1 MTPQSQDNIPFN
13 LEPLSELI
21 ATHED
26 WLMHRVLYYAKD
38 RGYTKYAST
47 LAEAWRISI
56 KGLSDTIISAIR
68 THSTPPELDPDE
80 TVGEDHI
87 AAFGVQEARRHRARG
102 ISIAMFLGLM
112 KYYRQGYIDLVL
124 GSSLEEIEEE
134 LYTLFV
140 NRVFDRVE
148 IGFCSEWAA
157 RGDNVRLV
165 ELQAANRSIT
175 NEKNKYLTIFES
187 VHEPIFLLD
196 RENQIENLNHSA
208 ALLLTGMN
216 IPGSRYYNENP
227 NNPYLPWLDDRLKE
241 LGAGMDGEDAFDIEL
256 QTLEGIRWF
265 HVRLKRMLD
274 VSEKFLGTVVTLSD
288 ITKSKHI
295 EEQLRV
301 QLLTDELTGLYN
313 RRGFLVMAEQQ
324 VKMARR
330 LKKGMVMI
338 AVDMDGLKTINDRYG
353 HQEGDAAIAET
364 ALILKQCFRESDII
378 GRMGGDEFA
387 VLLLEGV
394 DSPLEQTLTDR
405 LNKHL
410 RARNENKGRDYQL
423 SFSTG
428 TFHCAPECTK
438 SLDELL
444 SRADA
449 LMYQQKQNK
458 KTSQASDNVYSE
470 QIEGRPRQ
478 EIN

>member
-1 MTPQSQDNIPFN
+1 MIKKVKNEESMISYTQDDVPFN
-13 LEPLSELI
+13 MKPLSELI

-26 WLMHRVLYYAKD
+26 WLMHRVLFYAKD
-38 RGYTKYAST
+38 RGYTDYTST

-56 KGLSDTIISAIR
+56 KGLSDTLISAAR
-68 THSTPPELDPDE
+68 THSTPPELGPNE
-80 TVGEDHI
+80 NVGEDHI

-112 KYYRQGYIDLVL
+112 KYYRQSYIDLIS
-124 GSSLEEIEEE
+124 GSSLEKIEEE

-140 NRVFDRVE
+140 NRVFDRIE
-148 IGFCSEWAA
+148 IGFCSEWSAQ
-157 RGDNVRLV
+157 GDDGRLD
-165 ELQAANRSIT
+165 ELQATNRLMT

-187 VHEPIFLLD
+187 IYEPIFLLD
-196 RENQIENLNHSA
+196 RGNQIENLNHSA

-216 IPGSRYYNENP
+216 IPGSRYYDESP
-227 NNPYLPWLDDRLKE
+227 NNQYLPWLNDKLKE
-241 LGAGMDGEDAFDIEL
+241 LETGTDEESAFDIEL
-256 QTLEGIRWF
+256 ETLEGMRWF

-274 VSEKFLGTVVTLSD
+274 VSEKFWGTVVTLND
-288 ITKSKHI
+288 ITKRKQI

-313 RRGFLVMAEQQ
+313 RRGFLAMAEQH

-330 LKKGMVMI
+330 LKKGMIII

-387 VLLLEGV
+387 VLLVEGA
-394 DSPLEQTLTDR
+394 DIPQEQTLTDR
-405 LNKHL
+405 LNTHL
-410 RARNENKGRDYQL
+410 IARNENKGRDYQL

-428 TFHCAPECTK
+428 IFRCAPECTK

-444 SRADA
+444 AQADA

-458 KTSQASDNVYSE
+458 KSPLS
-470 QIEGRPRQ
+470 G
-478 EIN
+478 

>member
-1 MTPQSQDNIPFN
+1 MTPHAQEDVPFN
-13 LEPLSELI
+13 MKPLSELI

-26 WLMHRVLYYAKD
+26 WLMHRVLFYAKD
-38 RGYTKYAST
+38 RGYTQYTST

-56 KGLSDTIISAIR
+56 KGLSDTLISAIH
-68 THSTPPELDPDE
+68 THSAPPELNPDE
-80 TVGEDHI
+80 KVGDDPI
-87 AAFGVQEARRHRARG
+87 ATFGIQEARRHRARG

-148 IGFCSEWAA
+148 IGFCSEWSAQENDA
-157 RGDNVRLV
+157 RVD
-165 ELQAANRSIT
+165 ELQAANRSMT

-187 VHEPIFLLD
+187 IHEPIFLLD
-196 RENQIENLNHSA
+196 RGNQIENLNHSA

-216 IPGSRYYNENP
+216 IPGSRYYDESP
-227 NNPYLPWLDDRLKE
+227 NNQYLPWLDDKLKE
-241 LGAGMDGEDAFDIEL
+241 LETGTDGESAFDIDLE
-256 QTLEGIRWF
+256 TLEGTRWF

-274 VSEKFLGTVVTLSD
+274 VSEKFWGTVVTLSD
-288 ITKSKHI
+288 ITKRKQM

-301 QLLTDELTGLYN
+301 QSLTDELTGLYN
-313 RRGFLVMAEQQ
+313 RRGFLVMAEQH

-330 LKKGMVMI
+330 LKKGMIII

-364 ALILKQCFRESDII
+364 ALILKQSFRESDII

-387 VLLLEGV
+387 VLLVEGV
-394 DSPLEQTLTDR
+394 DIPSEQTLTDR
-405 LNKHL
+405 LNTHL
-410 RARNENKGRDYQL
+410 RTRNETKGRDYQL

-428 TFHCAPECTK
+428 FFRSAPECTR

-444 SRADA
+444 APADA

-458 KTSQASDNVYSE
+458 KNPL
-470 QIEGRPRQ
+470 GG
-478 EIN
+478 

>member
-1 MTPQSQDNIPFN
+1 MTPQMQWDAPFN
-13 LEPLSELI
+13 MKPLSELI

-38 RGYTKYAST
+38 HGYTKYTST

-56 KGLSDTIISAIR
+56 KGLSDTLISAIH
-68 THSTPPELDPDE
+68 THSEPPELDPDE
-80 TVGEDHI
+80 KVDEDPT
-87 AAFGVQEARRHRARG
+87 AAFGVQEAQRHRARG

-112 KYYRQGYIDLVL
+112 KYYRQSYIDLVL
-124 GSSLEEIEEE
+124 GSSLEDIEEE

-148 IGFCSEWAA
+148 IGFCSEWSAQ
-157 RGDNVRLV
+157 GDNARLD
-165 ELQAANRSIT
+165 ELQTANRSIT

-187 VHEPIFLLD
+187 IHEPIFLLD
-196 RENQIENLNHSA
+196 RGNQIDNLNHSA

-216 IPGSRYYNENP
+216 IPGSRYYDGSP
-227 NNPYLPWLDDRLKE
+227 NNQYLPWLNDKLKE
-241 LGAGMDGEDAFDIEL
+241 LETCTDGESVFDIDL
-256 QTLEGIRWF
+256 ATLEGTRWF

-274 VSEKFLGTVVTLSD
+274 VSEKFWGTVVTLND
-288 ITKSKHI
+288 ITKRKQM
-295 EEQLRV
+295 EEQLRL

-313 RRGFLVMAEQQ
+313 RRGFLVMAEQH

-330 LKKGMVMI
+330 LKKGMIII

-353 HQEGDAAIAET
+353 HREGDAAIAET

-387 VLLLEGV
+387 VLLVEGA
-394 DSPLEQTLTDR
+394 DIPSEQTLSDR
-405 LNKHL
+405 LNTHL
-410 RARNENKGRDYQL
+410 RTRNENKGRDYQL

-428 TFHCAPECTK
+428 FFRCAPECTK

-444 SRADA
+444 ARADA
-449 LMYQQKQNK
+449 LMYQQKQDK
-458 KTSQASDNVYSE
+458 RTL
-470 QIEGRPRQ
+470 
-478 EIN
+478 

>member
-1 MTPQSQDNIPFN
+1 MTPDKQDDVPFN
-13 LEPLSELI
+13 LKPLSELI
-21 ATHED
+21 TTHED
-26 WLMHRVLYYAKD
+26 WLMHRALFYAKD
-38 RGYTKYAST
+38 HGYTMYTST

-56 KGLSDTIISAIR
+56 KGLSDTLISAIQ
-68 THSTPPELDPDE
+68 THSVPPELDPNE
-80 TVGEDHI
+80 KVNEDQI

-112 KYYRQGYIDLVL
+112 KYYRQSYIDLIS

-140 NRVFDRVE
+140 NRVFDRIE
-148 IGFCSEWAA
+148 IGFCSEWSAQ
-157 RGDNVRLV
+157 GDNTRLD

-187 VHEPIFLLD
+187 IHEPIFLLD
-196 RENQIENLNHSA
+196 RENQVENLNHSA

-216 IPGSRYYNENP
+216 IPGSRYYDESP
-227 NNPYLPWLDDRLKE
+227 NNQYLPWLDDKLKE
-241 LGAGMDGEDAFDIEL
+241 LDTGADGESAFDIEL
-256 QTLEGIRWF
+256 ETLEGTRWF

-274 VSEKFLGTVVTLSD
+274 VSEKFWGTVVTLND
-288 ITKSKHI
+288 ITKRKHV

-301 QLLTDELTGLYN
+301 QLLIDELTGLHN
-313 RRGFLVMAEQQ
+313 RRGFLVMAEQH

-330 LKKGMVMI
+330 LRKGMIMI

-387 VLLLEGV
+387 VLLIEGA
-394 DSPLEQTLTDR
+394 DIPSEQVLADR
-405 LNKHL
+405 VHTHL
-410 RARNENKGRDYQL
+410 RVRNENKGRDYQL

-428 TFHCAPECTK
+428 IFHCAAECTK

-444 SRADA
+444 AQADA
-449 LMYQQKQNK
+449 LMYQQKQNNK
-458 KTSQASDNVYSE
+458 NPL
-470 QIEGRPRQ
+470 GG
-478 EIN
+478 

>member
-1 MTPQSQDNIPFN
+1 MEEDVPFN
-13 LEPLSELI
+13 MKPLSELI
-21 ATHED
+21 ATHEE

-38 RGYTKYAST
+38 QGYTKHTST

-56 KGLSDTIISAIR
+56 KGLSDTLISAIQS
-68 THSTPPELDPDE
+68 HNAPPELDPDE
-80 TVGEDHI
+80 KVEDDPI

-112 KYYRQGYIDLVL
+112 KYYRQSYIDLLL
-124 GSSLEEIEEE
+124 GSSLEEIEQEH
-134 LYTLFV
+134 YTLFV

-148 IGFCSEWAA
+148 IGFCSEWLAQ
-157 RGDNVRLV
+157 GDNARLD

-187 VHEPIFLLD
+187 IHEPIFLLD
-196 RENQIENLNHSA
+196 RESQIDNLNHSA

-216 IPGSRYYNENP
+216 IPGSRYYDESP
-227 NNPYLPWLDDRLKE
+227 NNQYLPWLNDKLKE
-241 LGAGMDGEDAFDIEL
+241 LETRTEGESAFDIDLE
-256 QTLEGIRWF
+256 TLEGTRWF

-274 VSEKFLGTVVTLSD
+274 VSEKFWGTVVTLND
-288 ITKSKHI
+288 ITKRKQM

-313 RRGFLVMAEQQ
+313 RRGFLVMAEQH

-330 LKKGMVMI
+330 LKKGMIMI
-338 AVDMDGLKTINDRYG
+338 AIDMDDLKTINDRYG

-394 DSPLEQTLTDR
+394 DIPSEQTLTDR
-405 LNKHL
+405 LTAHL
-410 RARNENKGRDYQL
+410 RVRNEDKGRDYQL
-423 SFSTG
+423 SFSIG
-428 TFHCAPECTK
+428 IFRCPQECTK

-444 SRADA
+444 AQADT
-449 LMYQQKQNK
+449 LMYQQKQSK
-458 KTSQASDNVYSE
+458 RTL
-470 QIEGRPRQ
+470 
-478 EIN
+478 

>member
-1 MTPQSQDNIPFN
+1 MTQDRQDDGPLNMK
-13 LEPLSELI
+13 PLSELI

-26 WLMHRVLYYAKD
+26 WLMHRVLFYAKD
-38 RGYTKYAST
+38 RGYTMYTST
-47 LAEAWRISI
+47 LAEAWRISV
-56 KGLSDTIISAIR
+56 KGLSDTLISAIR
-68 THSTPPELDPDE
+68 RHNAPPELHPDE
-80 TVGEDHI
+80 KVGEDQI

-112 KYYRQGYIDLVL
+112 KYYRQSYIDLIS

-140 NRVFDRVE
+140 NRVFDRTE
-148 IGFCSEWAA
+148 IGFCSEWSAQ
-157 RGDNVRLV
+157 GDDSRLS
-165 ELQAANRSIT
+165 ELQATNRFMT

-187 VHEPIFLLD
+187 IHEPIFLLD

-216 IPGSRYYNENP
+216 IPGSRYYDESP
-227 NNPYLPWLDDRLKE
+227 NNQYLPWLDDKLKGLE
-241 LGAGMDGEDAFDIEL
+241 TDTDGESAFDIEL
-256 QTLEGIRWF
+256 ETAEGMRWF
-265 HVRLKRMLD
+265 HVRLKHMLD
-274 VSEKFLGTVVTLSD
+274 VSEKFWGTVVTLND
-288 ITKSKHI
+288 ITKRKHV

-301 QLLTDELTGLYN
+301 QLLSDELTGIYN
-313 RRGFLVMAEQQ
+313 RRGFLAMAEQHI
-324 VKMARR
+324 KMARR
-330 LKKGMVMI
+330 LKKGMIII

-378 GRMGGDEFA
+378 GRMGGDEFS
-387 VLLLEGV
+387 VLLVEGV
-394 DSPLEQTLTDR
+394 DIPSEQTLTDR
-405 LNKHL
+405 LQMHL

-428 TFHCAPECTK
+428 ILRCTPECVK

-444 SRADA
+444 ARSDA

-458 KTSQASDNVYSE
+458 KNVL
-470 QIEGRPRQ
+470 GG
-478 EIN
+478 